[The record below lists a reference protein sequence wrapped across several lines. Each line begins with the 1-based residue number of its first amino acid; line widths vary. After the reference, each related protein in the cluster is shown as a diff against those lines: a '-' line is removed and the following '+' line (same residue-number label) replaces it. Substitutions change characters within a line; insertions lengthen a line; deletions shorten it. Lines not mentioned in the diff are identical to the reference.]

1 MTNNP
6 IPIPVQQRRYLPA
19 LLGVSIFMQM
29 LDTTIL
35 NTALPAIAKS
45 LNESPLNIQA
55 IIIAYTLTLAIC
67 IPISGYLADKFG
79 TKNTFLFAIA
89 LFCFGSLMCA
99 LSPTLNTLVLSRVI
113 QGIGGSLLTPVAR
126 LALIRS
132 YPKSEL
138 LQAMNYAIMPALL
151 GPIIGPLLGGYLVE
165 IASWHWI
172 FLINIPIGILGL
184 LIGFKYMPDFRN
196 ENTQFDVFG
205 FGLFSSSAFLL
216 TLGLEFLGHQ
226 KAVPF
231 AIFVTI
237 SGILLLYGYWHY
249 ATSHQKIAIYPL
261 DLFSVRTF
269 RIGILGNLAA
279 RIGISAI
286 PFLLPLLLQVSFG
299 YSASTAGWL
308 LTPLAIS
315 ALLTKSIIPNI
326 LNYFGYRRILIFNTV
341 LVGLGI
347 ISMGFLRTSTPISM
361 IVILL
366 FIIGTANS
374 LQFSAM
380 NTLTLAR
387 LREYQNSSGNSLM
400 AVNQQLAIGF
410 GIAISAML
418 LRFFNDLEYMS
429 HDHTYLAFRWTFVIV
444 GLSTI
449 LSSFIFSLLHR
460 RDGDQLLKTT
470 HG

>member
-1 MTNNP
+1 MTDSTQP
-6 IPIPVQQRRYLPA
+6 DLAQHRRYLPA

-29 LDTTIL
+29 LDATIL

-79 TKNTFLFAIA
+79 TKNIFLLAVA

-99 LSPTLNTLVLSRVI
+99 LSPTLNSLILSRVI

-126 LALIRS
+126 LALIRA

-138 LQAMNYAIMPALL
+138 LKAINYAIMPALL

-172 FLINIPIGILGL
+172 FLINLPMGILGL
-184 LIGFKYMPDFRN
+184 MVGLKHMPDFRN
-196 ENTQFDVFG
+196 DETHFDVLG
-205 FGLFSSSAFLL
+205 FFLFASAAFLL

-226 KAVPF
+226 QAIPF
-231 AIFVTI
+231 AIFVTS
-237 SGILLLYGYWHY
+237 SGLILLYSYWRYAVKKPDIALYPP
-249 ATSHQKIAIYPL
+249 S
-261 DLFSVRTF
+261 LFSVRTF
-269 RIGILGNLAA
+269 RIGLWGNLAA
-279 RIGISAI
+279 RIGISSI

-315 ALLTKSIIPNI
+315 ALLTKSMIPRI
-326 LNYFGYRRILIFNTV
+326 MNYFGYRKILIFNTI
-341 LVGLGI
+341 LVGVGI
-347 ISMGFLRTSTPISM
+347 MSIGLLTPQTPLSL
-361 IVILL
+361 IVALL
-366 FIIGTANS
+366 FVIGTANS
-374 LQFSAM
+374 VQFSAM
-380 NTLTLAR
+380 NTLTLTR
-387 LREYQNSSGNSLM
+387 LRDYQNSSGNSLM

-410 GIAISAML
+410 GIAIGAMI
-418 LRFFNDLEYMS
+418 LRFL
-429 HDHTYLAFRWTFVIV
+429 HDQPWLTEGNTYIAFRWTFVIV
-444 GLSTI
+444 GFTTV
-449 LSSFIFSLLHR
+449 LSSAIFMLLHPK
-460 RDGDQLLKTT
+460 DGDQLLKTK